1 MGELCAAPALLQ
13 ENSRRLDAMFR
24 LSFKAA
30 MICGALL
37 LFGPTLFGQARIGS
51 IQGVVKDPT
60 GALVP
65 NANITVTQPVTGYKQ
80 TTQTDAQG
88 SFKLVNLPFNVYKV
102 RAEASG
108 FSPAEE
114 SIDLETTIPMNL
126 ELSLTLEEATANV
139 TVTTGG
145 AAMLEPDRTSSDT
158 DINQSV
164 LERPLGAAPSRAI
177 ESIVASTPG
186 FVTDDNGR
194 MHPRGSESQVQY
206 VIDGVPVTDNLSA
219 IFSTSLDART
229 LRTVEVLT
237 GGIPAEFGDKLAGV
251 INVNTRSG
259 LEGPTQG
266 GISFSGGSFSTGET
280 AVDFATH
287 TRKLG
292 FLTNLSASTSQRFLD
307 PPTLDNFHNFG
318 RTGKA
323 FFRLDY
329 QFDANNS
336 LRGVFNFG
344 GSNFEVPNR
353 FAQEAAGQDQRQR
366 LRDNSQNI
374 SYQHIFSP
382 NSVAQFSFFHRQ
394 SNAQL
399 ISNTLSTPVV
409 ADQDRTLQ
417 NYGVIGSLALTRD
430 SHNIKVGGQ
439 VTITPLDE
447 HFSFYPTQQFPDLV
461 DDEGN
466 VFPNPVNN
474 FNAANPFVFDQSRTG
489 RTLSAYVQDR
499 FTVVKNLTLD
509 LGVRYDNYKLLIGE
523 QEFSPR
529 LAVAY
534 FVPKTRTTLRASYNR
549 LFQPPPAE
557 NLLLASSQAAAALSP
572 ISVLQG
578 ITTVLPILPD
588 KQNAFEAGAQQL
600 LSNLFRL
607 NLTVYQKRI
616 KNFSDKDQ
624 FFETGVIFPIA
635 ISSGR
640 VTGEEV
646 RLESTDIHG
655 FHTFVSYANSRAF
668 GVTPITGGL
677 FLGEDPQDLFL
688 KGFKFANDHDQRN
701 EAQFQ
706 VSYNHHSGLY
716 ASLSGRYDS
725 GVPVDVEPG
734 TTLADFVAEG
744 FDPRLYNEI
753 DFQRGRV
760 RPRTIL
766 DFSVG
771 ADLMQKERVSMN
783 LQFDVQNLTN
793 ELFLYNFESVFS
805 GTHVGP
811 PRQFSG
817 RLTFKFK

>member
-1 MGELCAAPALLQ
+1 MRTAAV
-13 ENSRRLDAMFR
+13 
-24 LSFKAA
+24 
-30 MICGALL
+30 CGILVLTA
-37 LFGPTLFGQARIGS
+37 FPVFSQARIGS

-65 NANITVTQPVTGYKQ
+65 DAKVTAIQPVTGYKQ
-80 TTQTDAQG
+80 TAQTDAQG
-88 SFKLVNLPFNVYKV
+88 SFKLVNLPFNTYKV
-102 RAEASG
+102 HVEATG
-108 FSPAEE
+108 FQPTDE
-114 SIDLETTIPMNL
+114 SVDLETTVP
-126 ELSLTLEEATANV
+126 LSLDLTLSLEQATAAVNIS
-139 TVTTGG
+139 TESG
-145 AAMLEPDRTSSDT
+145 AMLETDRTSSDT
-158 DINQSV
+158 DLNQTI

-177 ESIVASTPG
+177 ETMVASTPG

-206 VIDGVPVTDNLSA
+206 VVDGVPVTDNMSA

-237 GGIPAEFGDKLAGV
+237 GGIPAEFGDKLAGI

-266 GISFSGGSFSTGET
+266 GLSFSGGSFSTGEV
-280 AVDFATH
+280 AADFATH
-287 TRKLG
+287 TKKLG
-292 FLTNLSASTSQRFLD
+292 FLTNLSASTSQRYLD

-329 QFDANNS
+329 QFDSNNT

-344 GSNFEVPNR
+344 GSNFQVPNR
-353 FAQEAAGQDQRQR
+353 FIQEVAGQNQRQQ

-382 NSVAQFSFFHRQ
+382 NTVAQFAVFHRQ
-394 SNAQL
+394 SNAKL
-399 ISNTLSTPVV
+399 FSNAASTPVV
-409 ADQDRTLQ
+409 AAQDRTLQ
-417 NYGVIGSLALTRD
+417 NYGGIGSLALTRGT
-430 SHNIKVGGQ
+430 HNIKLGGQ
-439 VTITPLDE
+439 FTITPVDE
-447 HFSFYPTQQFPDLV
+447 HFSFYPTVPFPDLE
-461 DDEGN
+461 DEDGN

-474 FNAANPFVFDQSRTG
+474 FTATNPFIFNGSKTG

-499 FTVVKNLTLD
+499 FIVLTNLTLD
-509 LGVRYDNYKLLIGE
+509 LGVRYDNYKLLISE
-523 QEFSPR
+523 QAVSPR
-529 LAVAY
+529 VGFAY
-534 FVPKTRTTLRASYNR
+534 YIPKTKTTLRASYNR

-557 NLLLASSQAAAALSP
+557 NLLLASSPEAAAISP

-578 ITTVLPILPD
+578 FTQVEPVLPD
-588 KQNAFEAGAQQL
+588 KENAFEAGAQQL
-600 LSNLFRL
+600 VSKYLRL
-607 NLTVYQKRI
+607 NMTVYQKRI
-616 KNFSDKDQ
+616 ENFSDKDQ

-655 FHTFVSYANSRAF
+655 FQGFVSYANARAF
-668 GVTPITGGL
+668 GVTPIKGGL
-677 FLGEDPQDLFL
+677 FLGENPQDLFINGL
-688 KGFKFANDHDQRN
+688 KFANDHDQRN

-706 VSYNHHSGLY
+706 LSYNHRKSGLY
-716 ASLSGRYDS
+716 ANFNGRYDS

-734 TTLADFVAEG
+734 TTLADFVAAG

-760 RPRTIL
+760 RPRMIL

-771 ADLMQKERVSMN
+771 ADLLQKERVSMN

-805 GTHVGP
+805 GTHVGF
-811 PRQFSG
+811 PRLFSG
-817 RLTFKFK
+817 RLSLRFK

>member
-1 MGELCAAPALLQ
+1 MLRTHLFRAALIGGMLL
-13 ENSRRLDAMFR
+13 S
-24 LSFKAA
+24 LS
-30 MICGALL
+30 
-37 LFGPTLFGQARIGS
+37 PTIFAQARIGS
-51 IQGVVKDPT
+51 VQGVVKDPG

-65 NANITVTQPVTGYKQ
+65 NAHITVTQPVTGYRQ

-88 SFKLVNLPFNVYKV
+88 SFKLVNLPFNTYKV
-102 RAEASG
+102 RAEATG
-108 FSPAEE
+108 FEPAEE
-114 SIDLETTIPMNL
+114 SIDLESTVPLNV
-126 ELSLTLEEATANV
+126 ELSLSLEQTTAAV
-139 TVTTGG
+139 TVTTETG
-145 AAMLEPDRTSSDT
+145 AMIEPDRTSSDT
-158 DINQSV
+158 DIGQTI
-164 LERPLGAAPSRAI
+164 LERPIGAAPSRAI

-206 VIDGVPVTDNLSA
+206 VVDGVPITDNLSA

-266 GISFSGGSFSTGET
+266 GVSFSGGSFSTGET
-280 AVDFATH
+280 AVDFSTH
-287 TRKLG
+287 TKKLG
-292 FLTNLSASTSQRFLD
+292 FLTNLSASTSQRYLD

-353 FAQEAAGQDQRQR
+353 LNQEIAGQDQRQQ

-374 SYQHIFSP
+374 SFQHIFSATA
-382 NSVAQFSFFHRQ
+382 VAQFSFFHRQ
-394 SNAQL
+394 NNAQL

-409 ADQDRTLQ
+409 ANQDRTLQ
-417 NYGVIGSLALTRD
+417 NYGAIGSLALTRG
-430 SHNIKVGGQ
+430 SHNMKFGGQ
-439 VTITPLDE
+439 VTITPIDE
-447 HFSFYPTQQFPDLV
+447 HFSFYPTQQFSDLV
-461 DDEGN
+461 DEDGN
-466 VFPNPVNN
+466 VFPNPVNS
-474 FNAANPFVFDQSRTG
+474 FNPANPFVFNQSKTG
-489 RTLSAYVQDR
+489 RTLSAYAQDR
-499 FTVVKNLTLD
+499 FTAFKNLTLD
-509 LGVRYDNYKLLIGE
+509 LGVRYDNYKLLISE
-523 QEFSPR
+523 QQLSPR
-529 LAVAY
+529 LGLAY
-534 FVPKTRTTLRASYNR
+534 FIPKTKTTLRASYNR

-557 NLLLASSQAAAALSP
+557 NLLLASSSAAAALSP
-572 ISVLQG
+572 IAVLQG
-578 ITTVLPILPD
+578 ITTVQPILPD

-600 LSNLFRL
+600 LSQFFRL

-616 KNFSDKDQ
+616 ENFSDKDQ

-640 VTGEEV
+640 VTGEEL

-655 FHTFVSYANSRAF
+655 FHTFVSYANARAF

-688 KGFKFANDHDQRN
+688 HGLKFANDHDQRN

-706 VSYNHHSGLY
+706 VNYNHRPSGLY
-716 ASLSGRYDS
+716 ASFSGRYDS

-744 FDPRLYNEI
+744 FDPRLFDKI

-771 ADLMQKERVSMN
+771 ADLMQKERESMN
-783 LQFDVQNLTN
+783 IQFDVQNLTN

-805 GTHVGP
+805 GTHVGY
-811 PRQFSG
+811 PRLFSG
-817 RLTFKFK
+817 RLSLRFK

>member
-1 MGELCAAPALLQ
+1 ML
-13 ENSRRLDAMFR
+13 FR
-24 LSFKAA
+24 IPLRAVI
-30 MICGALL
+30 ICGVLI
-37 LFGPTLFGQARIGS
+37 LFGPNSFAQARIGS
-51 IQGVVKDPT
+51 VQGVVKDPT

-65 NANITVTQPVTGYKQ
+65 NATITVTQPVTGYRQ

-88 SFKLVNLPFNVYKV
+88 SFKLVNLPFNTYKV
-102 RAEASG
+102 RAEANG
-108 FSPAEE
+108 FHPDEE
-114 SIDLETTIPMNL
+114 SIDLETTIPLNL
-126 ELSLTLEEATANV
+126 ELSLSLEETTAAV
-139 TVTTGG
+139 TITTSGT
-145 AAMLEPDRTSSDT
+145 AMLEPDRTSSDT
-158 DINQSV
+158 DINQTI

-206 VIDGVPVTDNLSA
+206 VIDGVPVTDNMSA

-237 GGIPAEFGDKLAGV
+237 GGIPAEFGDKLGGV

-266 GISFSGGSFSTGET
+266 GVSFSGGSFSTGE
-280 AVDFATH
+280 AAADFATH
-287 TRKLG
+287 TKKLG
-292 FLTNLSASTSQRFLD
+292 FLMNLSASTSQRYLD

-318 RTGKA
+318 RTGKG

-329 QFDANNS
+329 QFDTNNS

-344 GSNFEVPNR
+344 GTNFQVPNR

-382 NSVAQFSFFHRQ
+382 NSVAQFAFFHRQ
-394 SNAQL
+394 SNAKL
-399 ISNTLSTPVV
+399 ISNPLSTPVV
-409 ADQDRTLQ
+409 ANQDRTLQ
-417 NYGVIGSLALTRD
+417 NYGGIGSLALTRG
-430 SHNIKVGGQ
+430 SHNIKLGGQ
-439 VTITPLDE
+439 FTITPVDE
-447 HFSFYPTQQFPDLV
+447 DFSFYPTVPFPDLE
-461 DDEGN
+461 DSEGT
-466 VFPNPVNN
+466 VFPNPVNS
-474 FNAANPFVFDQSRTG
+474 FNAANPFDFSQSKTG

-499 FTVVKNLTLD
+499 FTAFKNLTLD

-523 QEFSPR
+523 QAVSPR
-529 LAVAY
+529 LGLAY
-534 FVPKTRTTLRASYNR
+534 YIPKTQTTLRASYNR

-557 NLLLASSQAAAALSP
+557 NLLLASSIEAAALSP
-572 ISVLQG
+572 ISVVQG
-578 ITTVLPILPD
+578 VTTVQPILPD
-588 KQNAFEAGAQQL
+588 KQHAFEAGAQQL
-600 LSNLFRL
+600 LSKYFRM

-635 ISSGR
+635 ISSGQ

-655 FHTFVSYANSRAF
+655 FHTVVSYANSRAF
-668 GVTPITGGL
+668 GVTPIVGGL

-688 KGFKFANDHDQRN
+688 NGLKFANDHDQRN

-706 VSYNHHSGLY
+706 VSYNHRRSGLY
-716 ASLSGRYDS
+716 ASFSGRYDS

-766 DFSVG
+766 DFSIG
-771 ADLMQKERVSMN
+771 ADLLQKERVSMN
-783 LQFDVQNLTN
+783 IQFDVQNLTN

-805 GTHVGP
+805 GTHVGY
-811 PRQFSG
+811 PRLFSA
-817 RLTFKFK
+817 RLNLRFK

>member
-1 MGELCAAPALLQ
+1 LLTGSFL
-13 ENSRRLDAMFR
+13 EAYEM
-24 LSFKAA
+24 SFKDLFRAA
-30 MICGALL
+30 LIGGVFL
-37 LFGPTLFGQARIGS
+37 LFSPTVFAQSRIGTV
-51 IQGVVKDPT
+51 QGVVKDPG

-65 NANITVTQPVTGYKQ
+65 NAQITVTQPVTRYRQ

-88 SFKLVNLPFNVYKV
+88 SFKLVNLPFNTYNV
-102 RAEASG
+102 RAEATG
-108 FSPAEE
+108 FQPAEE
-114 SIDLETTIPMNL
+114 SIDLESTIPLNL
-126 ELSLTLEEATANV
+126 ELSLSLEQTTAAV
-139 TVTTGG
+139 TITTGN

-158 DINQSV
+158 DIGQTI
-164 LERPLGAAPSRAI
+164 LERPVGAAPSRAI

-206 VIDGVPVTDNLSA
+206 VVDGVPITDNLSA

-280 AVDFATH
+280 AVDFSTH
-287 TRKLG
+287 TKKLG
-292 FLTNLSASTSQRFLD
+292 FLTNLSASTSQRYLD

-318 RTGKA
+318 RTGKG

-336 LRGVFNFG
+336 LRGVFNVG
-344 GSNFEVPNR
+344 GSNFQVPNR
-353 FAQEAAGQDQRQR
+353 FDQELAGQDQRQR
-366 LRDNSQNI
+366 LRDNSENI
-374 SYQHIFSP
+374 SFQHIFSP
-382 NSVAQFSFFHRQ
+382 NTVAQFSFFHRQ
-394 SNAQL
+394 SHAEL

-409 ADQDRTLQ
+409 ANQDRTLQ
-417 NYGVIGSLALTRD
+417 NYGGIGSVSLTRG
-430 SHNIKVGGQ
+430 SHNIKFGGQ
-439 VTITPLDE
+439 FTITPVDE
-447 HFSFYPTQQFPDLV
+447 HFSFYPTEQFPDLV
-461 DDEGN
+461 DEEGN

-474 FNAANPFVFDQSRTG
+474 FSATNPFVFDQSKTG

-499 FTVVKNLTLD
+499 FSPLKNLTLD
-509 LGVRYDNYKLLIGE
+509 LGVRYDNYKLLISE
-523 QEFSPR
+523 QELSPR

-534 FVPKTRTTLRASYNR
+534 YIPKTQTTLRASYNR

-557 NLLLASSQAAAALSP
+557 SLLLASSSAAAALSP

-578 ITTVLPILPD
+578 ITTVQPILPD
-588 KQNAFEAGAQQL
+588 KQNAFEVGAQQL
-600 LSNLFRL
+600 LSKLFRM

-616 KNFSDKDQ
+616 ENFSDKDQ

-646 RLESTDIHG
+646 RIESTDIHG
-655 FHTFVSYANSRAF
+655 FHGFVSYANARAF

-688 KGFKFANDHDQRN
+688 HGFKFANDHDQRN

-706 VSYNHHSGLY
+706 VSYNHRPSGIY
-716 ASLSGRYDS
+716 ASFSGRYDS
-725 GVPVDVEPG
+725 GVPTDVEPG
-734 TTLADFVAEG
+734 TTLAEFVAQG
-744 FDPRLYNEI
+744 FDPRLFSEI

-766 DFSVG
+766 DFSIG
-771 ADLMQKERVSMN
+771 ADLMQKERVSLN

-793 ELFLYNFESVFS
+793 ELFLYNFQSVFS
-805 GTHVGP
+805 GTHVGY
-811 PRQFSG
+811 PRLFSG
-817 RLTFKFK
+817 RLSLRFK

>member
-1 MGELCAAPALLQ
+1 MI
-13 ENSRRLDAMFR
+13 FR
-24 LSFKAA
+24 DLFRTA
-30 MICGALL
+30 ITCGILL
-37 LFGPTLFGQARIGS
+37 LVTPAIFSQARIGS

-65 NANITVTQPVTGYKQ
+65 NAKVVVTQPVTGYNQ
-80 TTQTDAQG
+80 TTQTDTQG
-88 SFKLVNLPFNVYKV
+88 SFKLVNVPFNTYKV
-102 RAEASG
+102 RVEATG
-108 FSPAEE
+108 FQPTEQ
-114 SIDLETTIPMNL
+114 SIDLETTIPLNL
-126 ELSLTLEEATANV
+126 DLSLSLEEATAAV
-139 TVTTGG
+139 TVTTGE
-145 AAMLEPDRTSSDT
+145 AAMLETDRTSSDT
-158 DINQSV
+158 DISQAI
-164 LERPLGAAPSRAI
+164 LERPIGAAPSRAI

-206 VIDGVPVTDNLSA
+206 VVDGVPVTDNMSA

-229 LRTVEVLT
+229 LRSVEVLT

-266 GISFSGGSFSTGET
+266 GISFSGGSFSTGEA
-280 AVDFATH
+280 AVDFSTH
-287 TRKLG
+287 TKKLG
-292 FLTNLSASTSQRFLD
+292 FLTNLSASTSQRYLD

-318 RTGKA
+318 RTGKG

-353 FAQEAAGQDQRQR
+353 FAQELAGQDQRQQ
-366 LRDNSQNI
+366 LRDNAQNI
-374 SYQHIFSP
+374 GFTHIFSP
-382 NSVAQFSFFHRQ
+382 NTIAQFSFFHRQ
-394 SNAQL
+394 NNSKL
-399 ISNTLSTPVV
+399 LSNTLSTPVV
-409 ADQDRTLQ
+409 ANQDRTLQ
-417 NYGVIGSLALTRD
+417 NYGAIGSLALTRGT
-430 SHNIKVGGQ
+430 HNIKFGGQ

-447 HFSFYPTQQFPDLV
+447 HFSFYPTTPFPDLE
-461 DDEGN
+461 DDDGN

-474 FNAANPFVFDQSRTG
+474 FNAANPFVFNQSKTG

-499 FTVVKNLTLD
+499 FTVAKNLTLD
-509 LGVRYDNYKLLIGE
+509 LGVRYDHYKLLISD
-523 QEFSPR
+523 QELSPR
-529 LAVAY
+529 VGLAY
-534 FVPKTRTTLRASYNR
+534 FIPKTQTTLRASYNR

-557 NLLLASSQAAAALSP
+557 NLLLASSPEAAALSP
-572 ISVLQG
+572 ISVLRG
-578 ITTVLPILPD
+578 ITTVQPILPD
-588 KQNAFEAGAQQL
+588 KENAFEAGAQQL
-600 LSNLFRL
+600 LGQLFRL

-655 FHTFVSYANSRAF
+655 FHTFVSYANARAF
-668 GVTPITGGL
+668 GVTPIAGGL
-677 FLGEDPQDLFL
+677 FLGENPQDLFL
-688 KGFKFANDHDQRN
+688 NGFKFANDHDQRN

-706 VSYNHHSGLY
+706 VSYNHRRSGLY
-716 ASLSGRYDS
+716 ASFNGRYDS

-734 TTLADFVAEG
+734 TTLSDFVAQG

-783 LQFDVQNLTN
+783 VQFDVQNLTN

-805 GTHVGP
+805 GTHIGF
-811 PRQFSG
+811 PRLFSG
-817 RLTFKFK
+817 RLSLRFK

>member
-1 MGELCAAPALLQ
+1 L
-13 ENSRRLDAMFR
+13 
-24 LSFKAA
+24 
-30 MICGALL
+30 
-37 LFGPTLFGQARIGS
+37 GQARIGS
-51 IQGVVKDPT
+51 IQGVIKDPT

-65 NANITVTQPVTGYKQ
+65 NAKVVVTQPVTGYQQ

-88 SFKLVNLPFNVYKV
+88 FFKLVNVPFNTYKV
-102 RAEASG
+102 RVEASG
-108 FSPAEE
+108 FQPAEE
-114 SIDLETTIPMNL
+114 SVDLHTTIPLNVD
-126 ELSLTLEEATANV
+126 LSLSVEETTAAV
-139 TVTTGG
+139 TITTGG
-145 AAMLEPDRTSSDT
+145 EAMLETDRTSSDT
-158 DINQSV
+158 DINQTL

-206 VIDGVPVTDNLSA
+206 VVDGVPVTDNMSA

-266 GISFSGGSFSTGET
+266 GLSFSGGSFSTGE
-280 AVDFATH
+280 AAADFSTH
-287 TRKLG
+287 TKKLG
-292 FLTNLSASTSQRFLD
+292 FLTNLSASTSQRYLD

-323 FFRLDY
+323 FFRFDY

-344 GSNFEVPNR
+344 GSNFQVPNR
-353 FAQEAAGQDQRQR
+353 LFQEQAGQDQRQR

-374 SYQHIFSP
+374 SFQHIFSP

-394 SNAQL
+394 SNAKL
-399 ISNTLSTPVV
+399 LSNTLSTPVV
-409 ADQDRTLQ
+409 ANQDRTLQ
-417 NYGVIGSLALTRD
+417 NYGAIGSLALTRG
-430 SHNIKVGGQ
+430 SHNIKFGGQ
-439 VTITPLDE
+439 VTITPIDE
-447 HFSFYPTQQFPDLV
+447 HFSFYPAVPFSDLD

-466 VFPNPVNN
+466 TLPNPVNN
-474 FNAANPFVFDQSRTG
+474 FNAANPFVFNQSKTG
-489 RTLSAYVQDR
+489 RTFSAYVQDR
-499 FTVVKNLTLD
+499 FTVFKNLTLD
-509 LGVRYDNYKLLIGE
+509 LGVRYDNYKILISE
-523 QEFSPR
+523 QAVSPR
-529 LAVAY
+529 LGLAY
-534 FVPKTRTTLRASYNR
+534 FIPKTKTTLSASYNR

-557 NLLLASSQAAAALSP
+557 NLLLASSPDAAALSP
-572 ISVLQG
+572 ISVLRG
-578 ITTVLPILPD
+578 ITTVQPILPD

-600 LSNLFRL
+600 IGQLFRL

-624 FFETGVIFPIA
+624 FFETGVIFPIT

-655 FHTFVSYANSRAF
+655 IHGFVSYANARAF

-688 KGFKFANDHDQRN
+688 NGFKFANDHDQRN

-706 VSYNHHSGLY
+706 VSYNHRRSGLY
-716 ASLSGRYDS
+716 ASFSGRYDS
-725 GVPVDVEPG
+725 GVPAEVEPG
-734 TTLADFVAEG
+734 TTLSDFIAQG

-766 DFSVG
+766 DFSLG

-783 LQFDVQNLTN
+783 VQFDIQNLTN

-805 GTHVGP
+805 GTHVGF
-811 PRQFSG
+811 PRLFSG
-817 RLTFKFK
+817 RLSLRFK

>member
-1 MGELCAAPALLQ
+1 
-13 ENSRRLDAMFR
+13 MFR
-24 LSFKAA
+24 DLIRSAI
-30 MICGALL
+30 ICGILL
-37 LFGPTLFGQARIGS
+37 PLGPTVFAQARIGS
-51 IQGVVKDPT
+51 VQGVVKDPT

-65 NANITVTQPVTGYKQ
+65 NAKVTIVQPVTGYRQ
-80 TTQTDAQG
+80 STTTDAQG
-88 SFKLVNLPFNVYKV
+88 GFKLVNIPFNTYKV
-102 RAEASG
+102 QAEAAG
-108 FSPAEE
+108 FQPAEQ
-114 SIDLETTIPMNL
+114 SIDLESTVPANV
-126 ELSLTLEEATANV
+126 ELSLSLEQTTAAV
-139 TVTTGG
+139 TITEGG
-145 AAMLEPDRTSSDT
+145 TAMLEPDRTSSDT
-158 DINQSV
+158 DIAQTV
-164 LERPLGAAPSRAI
+164 LERPMGAAPSRAI

-206 VIDGVPVTDNLSA
+206 VIDGVPVTDNMSA

-266 GISFSGGSFSTGET
+266 GISFSGGSFSTGEA
-280 AVDFATH
+280 AVDFSTH
-287 TRKLG
+287 TKKLG
-292 FLTNLSASTSQRFLD
+292 FLTNLSASTSQRYLD
-307 PPTLDNFHNFG
+307 PPSLDNFHNFG

-329 QFDANNS
+329 QIDANNT

-344 GSNFEVPNR
+344 GSNFQVPNR
-353 FAQEAAGQDQRQR
+353 FAQELAGQDQRQR

-374 SYQHIFSP
+374 SFQHIFSP

-399 ISNTLSTPVV
+399 FSNPLSTPVV

-417 NYGVIGSLALTRD
+417 NWGGIGSLALTRG
-430 SHNIKVGGQ
+430 SHNIKLGGQ
-439 VTITPLDE
+439 FTITPVEE
-447 HFSFYPTQQFPDLV
+447 HFNFYPTTAFPDLV
-461 DDEGN
+461 DEQGN

-474 FNAANPFVFDQSRTG
+474 FNLAHPFVFDQSKTG
-489 RTLSAYVQDR
+489 RTFSAYVQDR
-499 FTVVKNLTLD
+499 FTAFKNLTLD
-509 LGVRYDNYKLLIGE
+509 LGVRYDNYKLLIQE
-523 QEFSPR
+523 QALSPR
-529 LAVAY
+529 LGLAY
-534 FVPKTRTTLRASYNR
+534 FIPKTKTTLRASYNR

-557 NLLLASSQAAAALSP
+557 NLLLASSAAAAALSP
-572 ISVLQG
+572 LAVLQG
-578 ITTVLPILPD
+578 ITTVQPIEPD
-588 KQNAFEAGAQQL
+588 KEHAFEAGAQQL
-600 LSNLFRL
+600 LSQKFRL

-616 KNFSDKDQ
+616 ENFSDKDQ
-624 FFETGVIFPIA
+624 FFETGIIFPIA

-640 VTGEEV
+640 VTGEEL

-655 FHTFVSYANSRAF
+655 FHGFLSYANARAY
-668 GVTPITGGL
+668 GVTPIRGGL
-677 FLGEDPQDLFL
+677 FLGENPQDLFVPGL
-688 KGFKFANDHDQRN
+688 IFPNDHDQRN

-706 VSYNHHSGLY
+706 LSYTHRPTGIY
-716 ASLSGRYDS
+716 ATFSGRYDS
-725 GVPVDVEPG
+725 GVPADVEPG
-734 TTLADFVAEG
+734 TTAADFVAAG

-753 DFQRGRV
+753 DFQRGRI

-783 LQFDVQNLTN
+783 LQFDIQNLTN

-805 GTHVGP
+805 GTHVGY
-811 PRQFSG
+811 PRLFSG
-817 RLTFKFK
+817 RLSLRFK

>member
-1 MGELCAAPALLQ
+1 LLTGSFL
-13 ENSRRLDAMFR
+13 EAYEM
-24 LSFKAA
+24 SFKDLFRAA
-30 MICGALL
+30 LIGGVFL
-37 LFGPTLFGQARIGS
+37 LFSPTVFAQSRIGTV
-51 IQGVVKDPT
+51 QGVVKDPG

-65 NANITVTQPVTGYKQ
+65 NAQITVTQPVTRYRQ

-88 SFKLVNLPFNVYKV
+88 SFKLVNLPFNTYNV
-102 RAEASG
+102 RAEATG
-108 FSPAEE
+108 FQPAEE
-114 SIDLETTIPMNL
+114 SIDLESTIPLNL
-126 ELSLTLEEATANV
+126 ELSLSLEQTTAAV
-139 TVTTGG
+139 TITTGN

-158 DINQSV
+158 DIGQTI
-164 LERPLGAAPSRAI
+164 LERPVGAAPSRAI

-206 VIDGVPVTDNLSA
+206 VVDGVPITDNLSA

-280 AVDFATH
+280 AVDFSTH
-287 TRKLG
+287 TKKLG
-292 FLTNLSASTSQRFLD
+292 FLTNLSASTSQRYLD

-318 RTGKA
+318 RTGKG

-336 LRGVFNFG
+336 LRGVFNVG
-344 GSNFEVPNR
+344 GSNFQVPNR
-353 FAQEAAGQDQRQR
+353 FDQELAGQDQRQR
-366 LRDNSQNI
+366 LRDNSENI
-374 SYQHIFSP
+374 SFQHIFSP
-382 NSVAQFSFFHRQ
+382 NTVAQFSFFHRQ
-394 SNAQL
+394 SHAEL

-409 ADQDRTLQ
+409 ANQDRTLQ
-417 NYGVIGSLALTRD
+417 NYGGIGSVSLTRG
-430 SHNIKVGGQ
+430 SHNIKFGGQ
-439 VTITPLDE
+439 FTITPVDE
-447 HFSFYPTQQFPDLV
+447 HFTFYPTEQFPDLV
-461 DDEGN
+461 DEEGN

-474 FNAANPFVFDQSRTG
+474 FSATNPFVFDQSKTG

-499 FTVVKNLTLD
+499 FSPLKNLTLD
-509 LGVRYDNYKLLIGE
+509 LGVRYDNYKLLISE
-523 QEFSPR
+523 QELSPR

-534 FVPKTRTTLRASYNR
+534 YIPKTQTTLRASYNR

-557 NLLLASSQAAAALSP
+557 SLLLASSSAAAALSP

-578 ITTVLPILPD
+578 ITTVQPILPD
-588 KQNAFEAGAQQL
+588 KQNAFEVGAQQL
-600 LSNLFRL
+600 LSKLFRM

-616 KNFSDKDQ
+616 ENFSDKDQ

-646 RLESTDIHG
+646 RIESTDIHG
-655 FHTFVSYANSRAF
+655 FHGFVSYANARAF

-688 KGFKFANDHDQRN
+688 HGFKFANDHDQRN

-706 VSYNHHSGLY
+706 VSYNHRPSGIY
-716 ASLSGRYDS
+716 ASFSGRYDS
-725 GVPVDVEPG
+725 GVPTDVEPG
-734 TTLADFVAEG
+734 TTLAEFVAQG
-744 FDPRLYNEI
+744 FDPRLFSEI

-766 DFSVG
+766 DFSIG
-771 ADLMQKERVSMN
+771 ADLMQKERVSLN

-793 ELFLYNFESVFS
+793 ELFLYNFQSVFS
-805 GTHVGP
+805 GTHVGY
-811 PRQFSG
+811 PRLFSG
-817 RLTFKFK
+817 RLSLRFK

>member
-1 MGELCAAPALLQ
+1 M
-13 ENSRRLDAMFR
+13 
-24 LSFKAA
+24 SFKDLFRAA
-30 MICGALL
+30 LIGGVLL
-37 LFGPTLFGQARIGS
+37 LFGPTVFAQSRIGTV
-51 IQGVVKDPT
+51 QGVVKDPG

-65 NANITVTQPVTGYKQ
+65 NAQITVTQPVTRYRQ

-88 SFKLVNLPFNVYKV
+88 SFKLVNLPFNTYNV
-102 RAEASG
+102 RAEATG
-108 FSPAEE
+108 FQPAEE
-114 SIDLETTIPMNL
+114 SIDLESTIPLTL
-126 ELSLTLEEATANV
+126 ELSLSLEQTTAAV
-139 TVTTGG
+139 TITTGSG
-145 AAMLEPDRTSSDT
+145 AMLEPDRTSSDT
-158 DINQSV
+158 DIGQTI
-164 LERPLGAAPSRAI
+164 LERPVGAAPSRAI

-206 VIDGVPVTDNLSA
+206 VVDGVPITDNLSA

-280 AVDFATH
+280 AVDFSTH
-287 TRKLG
+287 TKKLG
-292 FLTNLSASTSQRFLD
+292 FLTNLSASTSQRYLD

-318 RTGKA
+318 RTGKG

-336 LRGVFNFG
+336 LRGVFNVG
-344 GSNFEVPNR
+344 GSNFQVPNR
-353 FAQEAAGQDQRQR
+353 FDQELAGQDQRQR
-366 LRDNSQNI
+366 LRDNSENI
-374 SYQHIFSP
+374 SFQHIFSP
-382 NSVAQFSFFHRQ
+382 NTVAQFSFFHRQ
-394 SNAQL
+394 SHAEL

-409 ADQDRTLQ
+409 ANQDRTLQ
-417 NYGVIGSLALTRD
+417 NYGGIGSVSLTRG
-430 SHNIKVGGQ
+430 SHNIKFGGQ
-439 VTITPLDE
+439 FTITPVDE
-447 HFSFYPTQQFPDLV
+447 HFTFYPTEQFPDLV
-461 DDEGN
+461 DEEGN

-474 FNAANPFVFDQSRTG
+474 FSATNPFVFDQSKTG

-499 FTVVKNLTLD
+499 FSPLKNLTLD
-509 LGVRYDNYKLLIGE
+509 LGVRYDNYKLLISE
-523 QEFSPR
+523 QELSPR

-534 FVPKTRTTLRASYNR
+534 YIPKTQTTLRASYNR

-557 NLLLASSQAAAALSP
+557 SLLLASSSAAAALSP

-578 ITTVLPILPD
+578 ITTVQPILPD
-588 KQNAFEAGAQQL
+588 KQNAFEVGAQQL
-600 LSNLFRL
+600 LSKLFRM

-616 KNFSDKDQ
+616 ENFSDKDQ

-646 RLESTDIHG
+646 RIESTDIHG
-655 FHTFVSYANSRAF
+655 FHGFVSYANARAF

-688 KGFKFANDHDQRN
+688 HGFKFANDHDQRN

-706 VSYNHHSGLY
+706 VSYNHRPSGIY
-716 ASLSGRYDS
+716 ASFSGRYDS
-725 GVPVDVEPG
+725 GVPTDVEPG
-734 TTLADFVAEG
+734 TTLAEFVAQG
-744 FDPRLYNEI
+744 FDPRLFSEI

-766 DFSVG
+766 DFSIG
-771 ADLMQKERVSMN
+771 ADLMQKERVSLN

-793 ELFLYNFESVFS
+793 ELFLYNFQSVFS
-805 GTHVGP
+805 GTHVGY
-811 PRQFSG
+811 PRLFSG
-817 RLTFKFK
+817 RLSLRFK

>member
-1 MGELCAAPALLQ
+1 MLFRIPFRAAI
-13 ENSRRLDAMFR
+13 
-24 LSFKAA
+24 
-30 MICGALL
+30 ICGALIL
-37 LFGPTLFGQARIGS
+37 LGPTAFSQARIGS
-51 IQGVVKDPT
+51 VQGVVKDPG

-65 NANITVTQPVTGYKQ
+65 NATITVTQPVTGYRQ

-88 SFKLVNLPFNVYKV
+88 SFKLVNLPFNTYKV

-108 FSPAEE
+108 FQPAEE
-114 SIDLETTIPMNL
+114 SIDLETTIPVNL
-126 ELSLTLEEATANV
+126 ELSVSLEQTTAAV
-139 TVTTGG
+139 TITTSG

-158 DINQSV
+158 DINQTI

-206 VIDGVPVTDNLSA
+206 VIDGVPVTDNMSA

-266 GISFSGGSFSTGET
+266 GVSFSGGSFSTGEV
-280 AVDFATH
+280 AADFATH
-287 TRKLG
+287 TKKLG
-292 FLTNLSASTSQRFLD
+292 FLTNLSASTSQRYLD

-344 GSNFEVPNR
+344 GSNFQVPNR
-353 FAQEAAGQDQRQR
+353 FFQEAAGQDERQR

-374 SYQHIFSP
+374 SFQHIFSP
-382 NSVAQFSFFHRQ
+382 EAVAQFSFFHRQ
-394 SNAQL
+394 SNSKL
-399 ISNTLSTPVV
+399 ISNPLSTPVV

-417 NYGVIGSLALTRD
+417 NYGGLGSLALTRG
-430 SHNIKVGGQ
+430 SHNMKVGGQ
-439 VTITPLDE
+439 FTITPVDE
-447 HFSFYPTQQFPDLV
+447 HFSFYPTVPFSDLE
-461 DDEGN
+461 DEDGN
-466 VFPNPVNN
+466 VFPNPVNS
-474 FNAANPFVFDQSRTG
+474 FNAANPFVFNQSKTG

-499 FTVVKNLTLD
+499 FSPFKNFTLD
-509 LGVRYDNYKLLIGE
+509 VGVRYDNYKLLISD
-523 QEFSPR
+523 QAVSPR
-529 LAVAY
+529 LGFAY
-534 FVPKTRTTLRASYNR
+534 YIPKTKTTLRASYNR

-557 NLLLASSQAAAALSP
+557 NLLLASSTQAAALSP
-572 ISVLQG
+572 ISVLRGVTIVQ
-578 ITTVLPILPD
+578 PILPD
-588 KQNAFEAGAQQL
+588 TQHAFEAGAQQL
-600 LSNLFRL
+600 LSKFFRL

-646 RLESTDIHG
+646 RLESTEIHG
-655 FHTFVSYANSRAF
+655 FHTFVSYANARAF
-668 GVTPITGGL
+668 GVTPIVGGL

-688 KGFKFANDHDQRN
+688 NGFKFANDHDQRN
-701 EAQFQ
+701 EAHFQ
-706 VSYNHHSGLY
+706 VSYNHRPSGVY
-716 ASLSGRYDS
+716 ASFSGRYDS

-734 TTLADFVAEG
+734 TTLADFVAGG
-744 FDPRLYNEI
+744 FDPRLFNEI

-760 RPRTIL
+760 RPRTVL

-771 ADLMQKERVSMN
+771 ADLLQKERVSMN
-783 LQFDVQNLTN
+783 IQFDVQNLTN

-805 GTHVGP
+805 GTHVGY
-811 PRQFSG
+811 PRLISG
-817 RLTFKFK
+817 RLSFRFK

>member
-1 MGELCAAPALLQ
+1 VVHACIIRSRQLSKGLIMIFRNLFRTLVVCGMLLP
-13 ENSRRLDAMFR
+13 LG
-24 LSFKAA
+24 LSVFAQ
-30 MICGALL
+30 G
-37 LFGPTLFGQARIGS
+37 RVGS
-51 IQGVVKDPT
+51 VQGTIKDPT

-65 NANITVTQPVTGYKQ
+65 NAQVTVTQPVTGYKQ

-88 SFKLVNLPFNVYKV
+88 SFKLVNVPFNTYKV
-102 RAEASG
+102 RVEAAG
-108 FSPAEE
+108 FQPAED
-114 SIDLETTIPMNL
+114 SIDLETTIPLNL
-126 ELSLTLEEATANV
+126 DLSLSLEEATAAV
-139 TVTTGG
+139 TITTGAG
-145 AAMLEPDRTSSDT
+145 AMLETDRTSSDT
-158 DINQSV
+158 DINQTI

-206 VIDGVPVTDNLSA
+206 VVDGVPVTDNMSA

-237 GGIPAEFGDKLAGV
+237 GGLPAEFGDKLAGV

-287 TRKLG
+287 TKKLG
-292 FLTNLSASTSQRFLD
+292 ILTNLSASTSQRYLD

-336 LRGVFNFG
+336 LRGVVSLG
-344 GSNFEVPNR
+344 GSNFQVPNQVP
-353 FAQEAAGQDQRQR
+353 QEIAGQDQRQR
-366 LRDNSQNI
+366 LRDNSENI
-374 SYQHIFSP
+374 GYQHIFSP
-382 NSVAQFSFFHRQ
+382 NTIAQFSFFHRQ
-394 SNAQL
+394 SHAEL
-399 ISNTLSTPVV
+399 LSNTLSTPVV
-409 ADQDRTLQ
+409 ANQDRTLQ
-417 NYGVIGSLALTRD
+417 NYGGIGSVSITRG
-430 SHNIKVGGQ
+430 SHNIKFGGQ
-439 VTITPLDE
+439 VTITPVDE
-447 HFSFYPTQQFPDLV
+447 HFSFYPTVPFPELV
-461 DDEGN
+461 DNEGN
-466 VFPNPVNN
+466 VFANPVNN
-474 FNAANPFVFDQSRTG
+474 FNAANPFVFTQSKTG

-499 FTVVKNLTLD
+499 LTVYKNLTLD
-509 LGVRYDNYKLLIGE
+509 LGVRYDNYKLLIRE
-523 QEFSPR
+523 QEVSPR
-529 LAVAY
+529 LGLAY
-534 FVPKTRTTLRASYNR
+534 YIPKTKTTLRASYNR

-557 NLLLASSQAAAALSP
+557 NLLLASSPEAAALSP

-578 ITTVLPILPD
+578 ITTVQPILPD

-600 LSNLFRL
+600 LSQFFRL

-616 KNFSDKDQ
+616 TNFSDKDQ

-646 RLESTDIHG
+646 RLESTEIHG
-655 FHTFVSYANSRAF
+655 FHTFASYANARAF

-688 KGFKFANDHDQRN
+688 KGLKFANDHDQRN

-706 VSYNHHSGLY
+706 VSYNHHPSGLY
-716 ASLSGRYDS
+716 ASFSGRYDS

-734 TTLADFVAEG
+734 TTLAEFVAQG
-744 FDPRLYNEI
+744 FDPRLFDKI

-771 ADLMQKERVSMN
+771 ADLMKKERVSMN

-793 ELFLYNFESVFS
+793 ELFLYNFQSVFS
-805 GTHVGP
+805 GTHVGY
-811 PRQFSG
+811 PRLFSG
-817 RLTFKFK
+817 RLSLRFK